1 MLAVNTFP
9 PAGKFEMWKDA
20 IDGAAKL
27 GVDAVI
33 VADMGVADYAA
44 RSYPELRLHLSVQA
58 GASSPEAIR
67 FYCEQFGVKRVV
79 LPRMLTVAEIAELHS
94 QIPCEIEAFIFGNIG
109 MMAEGR
115 CYLSNYV
122 TGASTN
128 MDGVCSPAADVHYEE
143 DAARNLTTRLGEF
156 VIDRF
161 AAAKA
166 PAIRPSARAAICAAR
181 KTTPYY
187 AFEEPVSLNLSALL
201 PELMRA
207 GVTALKIE
215 GRQRSRAYVKSVVG
229 AFRKAVDDIMAGREA
244 AFASLLALTEGRRET
259 EGAFPSKRW
268 RMSMQANERAN
279 SPRPAAVQLAAGSA
293 GAISISASLT
303 RHRCR
308 PSIWAK
314 RSASSARLFRRLSRR
329 GGRTARAPPAR
340 PWCARRSPR

>member
-1 MLAVNTFP
+1 MSEAQAYQKPELVCPAGTPAALRTAVDAGADAVYCGLQNATNARNFPGLNFTVAEVEQSVGYAHARDAKVLLAVNTFP
-9 PAGKFEMWKDA
+9 PAGKFQMWRDA

-44 RSYPELRLHLSVQA
+44 RTYPELRLHLSVQA

-67 FYCEQFGVKRVV
+67 FYCEEFGIKRVV
-79 LPRMLTVAEIAELHS
+79 LPRMLTVAEIAELHK
-94 QIPCEIEAFIFGNIG
+94 QIPCEIEAFVFGNIG

-115 CYLSNYV
+115 CSLTNYV
-122 TGASTN
+122 TGLSTN

-143 DAARNLTTRLGEF
+143 DAKRNLTTRLGNF
-156 VIDRF
+156 VVDCF
-161 AAAKA
+161 AAGE
-166 PAIRPSARAAICAAR
+166 SAGYTTICKGRYLCGAQSGG
-181 KTTPYY
+181 YY

-201 PELMRA
+201 PDLMRA

-215 GRQRSRAYVKSVVG
+215 GRQRSRAYVKSVVS

-268 RMSMQANERAN
+268 R
-279 SPRPAAVQLAAGSA
+279 
-293 GAISISASLT
+293 
-303 RHRCR
+303 
-308 PSIWAK
+308 
-314 RSASSARLFRRLSRR
+314 
-329 GGRTARAPPAR
+329 
-340 PWCARRSPR
+340 